1 MKYFITGATGF
12 IGGRLAQQ
20 LRAGGHDVIAL
31 VRDVQ
36 KAKSLQSIGV
46 QIAVGDITDKE
57 SLRYPMT
64 GVDGVF
70 HVAGWYKLGQ
80 GKTDA
85 GVKINI
91 EGTRNVL
98 ETMRDLNI
106 PKGVYTS
113 TLAVNSDTQGKI
125 VDESYR
131 YDGPHISEYD
141 RTKWVAHYEVAEPLV
156 KAGLP
161 LVTAMPGL
169 VYGPG
174 DTSDFHD
181 ALLMYLKGQLPMVP
195 QGAAYC
201 WGHIDDIARGHI
213 QAMEQGKPGESY
225 MICGEPHTLVEA
237 FKLAQK
243 VTGIPAPRLHI
254 PPAMMKL
261 TAAFAGAVESFVKL
275 PAAYTSEG
283 LRVSAG
289 VTYLGDNRKAKRE
302 LGFDPRPLAEGWRET
317 LLYELRELEIQ
328 PR

>member
-12 IGGRLAQQ
+12 IGGRVAQQ
-20 LRAGGHDVIAL
+20 LRAAGHEVIAL
-31 VRDVQ
+31 VRSPE
-36 KAKSLQSIGV
+36 KARSLQSIGV
-46 QIAVGDITDKE
+46 QLAPGDITDKV
-57 SLRYPMT
+57 SLRDPMR

-106 PKGVYTS
+106 PRGVYTS
-113 TLAVNSDTQGKI
+113 SLAKNSDTHGQLRN
-125 VDESYR
+125 ESYR
-131 YDGPHISEYD
+131 YDGPHLSEYD
-141 RTKWVAHYEVAEPLV
+141 RTKWVAHYQVAEPMIQ
-156 KAGLP
+156 AGLP
-161 LVTAMPGL
+161 LIVAVPGL

-181 ALLMYLKGQLPMVP
+181 AITMYLKGQLPMVP

-201 WGHIDDIARGHI
+201 WGYVDDIARGHI
-213 QAMEQGKPGESY
+213 LAMERGSLGDTY
-225 MICGEPHTLVEA
+225 IICGEPYTLVDA
-237 FKLAQK
+237 LKLAQK
-243 VTGIPAPRLHI
+243 ITGIPAPRLQI

-261 TAAFAGAVESFVKL
+261 TTALAGLVENVVTL

-289 VTYLGDNRKAKRE
+289 VTYLGDNSKAKRE

>member
-20 LRAGGHDVIAL
+20 LRAAGHDVIAL

-46 QIAVGDITDKE
+46 QIAAGDITDKE
-57 SLRYPMT
+57 TLRDPMT

-70 HVAGWYKLGQ
+70 HVAGWYKIGL

-91 EGTRNVL
+91 DGTRNVL
-98 ETMRDLNI
+98 ETMSDLNI
-106 PKGVYTS
+106 PRGVYTS
-113 TLAVNSDTQGKI
+113 TLAVNSDTKGQI
-125 VDESYR
+125 YDESYT
-131 YDGPHISEYD
+131 YYGPHISEYD
-141 RTKWVAHYEVAEPLV
+141 RTKWVAHHEIAEPMMQ
-156 KAGLP
+156 AGLP
-161 LVTAMPGL
+161 LTIVMPGL

-174 DTSDFHD
+174 DSSDFHD
-181 ALLMYLKGQLPMVP
+181 GLLLYLKGRLPLVP

-201 WGHIDDIARGHI
+201 WGHVDDIARGHI
-213 QAMEQGKPGESY
+213 LAMERGKPADTY
-225 MICGEPHTLVEA
+225 IICGEPHTLADA
-237 FKLAQK
+237 FRLAQK
-243 VTGIPAPRLHI
+243 ITGIPAPRLQI
-254 PPAMMKL
+254 PPTMMKL
-261 TAAFAGAVESFVKL
+261 TALLAGLVENAIHL
-275 PAAYTSEG
+275 PAAYSSEG

-289 VTYLGDNRKAKRE
+289 VTYLGDNTKAKRQ
-302 LGFDPRPLAEGWRET
+302 LGYDPRPFAEGWRET